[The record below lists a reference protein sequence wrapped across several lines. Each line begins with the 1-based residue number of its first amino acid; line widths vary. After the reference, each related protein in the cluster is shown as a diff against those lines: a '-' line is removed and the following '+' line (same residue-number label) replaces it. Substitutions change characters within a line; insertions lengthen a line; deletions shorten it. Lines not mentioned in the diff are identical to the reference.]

1 MFPRDVRPRLS
12 TLKQMAARRGSVQV
26 TCLSRNYRKAFGF
39 QPGAV
44 RARRPPSHAIKRA
57 VLAGQEKKML
67 IGWRRETNLSI
78 SVLREEHL
86 LRFFDW
92 RKLYWQTS
100 PVVFCYGCSPAGS
113 SPPFERRWSVRS
125 RRSPPHIICAG
136 APSPPG
142 MMRSRWTRSASAVS
156 RRDDAGRSALRPMNL
171 LRWSANR
178 LTRFARACR
187 RTSRII
193 LSVGFAKRCCT
204 FGAVPDRRNLP
215 VSAHH
220 PRLTLC

>member
-1 MFPRDVRPRLS
+1 MRSSAPSLPVRRKRCSSAGVGRQIFQFRSCERNTSFAFSVGANCTGKLLRLCFA
-12 TLKQMAARRGSVQV
+12 MA
-26 TCLSRNYRKAFGF
+26 
-39 QPGAV
+39 
-44 RARRPPSHAIKRA
+44 RPP
-57 VLAGQEKKML
+57 V
-67 IGWRRETNLSI
+67 
-78 SVLREEHL
+78 
-86 LRFFDW
+86 
-92 RKLYWQTS
+92 
-100 PVVFCYGCSPAGS
+100 PA
-113 SPPFERRWSVRS
+113 PPFERRWSVRS

-142 MMRSRWTRSASAVS
+142 MMRSRWTQSASAVS
-156 RRDDAGRSALRPMNL
+156 RRGDGGRSVLRPMNL
-171 LRWSANR
+171 PRWSANR